1 VGFPVAEHTLTRRR
15 QFIFGDPSSND
26 FSNYDVAQS
35 TTKDFD
41 DLIMRQ
47 LSHLYFSP
55 TNPSET
61 RENGQ
66 WAILGSLLHAEP
78 VHADE
83 SLRIFHFELVPS
95 IKVGHRGILGESCG
109 IGTLLRRTEHEAE
122 ELQIVLVQEA
132 FDLRQTHPV
141 LLDVEHQVTAAVSC
155 DSSDRLKKD
164 RYSGKQR
171 GVEMNFDS
179 PTFAGRWR
187 GSQVQAH

>member
-1 VGFPVAEHTLTRRR
+1 VGFPVAEHSLTRRR
-15 QFIFGDPSSND
+15 QFILSDPSSND

-66 WAILGSLLHAEP
+66 WAILRSLLHPEP

-83 SLRIFHFELVPS
+83 SLRIFDFELVPS
-95 IKVGHRGILGESCG
+95 IKVDHRGIPGESRG

-122 ELQIVLVQEA
+122 ELQIVRTSMQSTKRRKLA
-132 FDLRQTHPV
+132 SRRQGQ
-141 LLDVEHQVTAAVSC
+141 DQ
-155 DSSDRLKKD
+155 RLN
-164 RYSGKQR
+164 SNGQFM
-171 GVEMNFDS
+171 G
-179 PTFAGRWR
+179 A
-187 GSQVQAH
+187 Q